1 MHLKVSTYI
10 QAPLKII
17 KDGFTRELFLSLNP
31 PFPKVDLKKFDG
43 CMKGDIVAIELNF
56 LLFRQMWVSE
66 IIEESDKEDSWLFI
80 DKGTELPF
88 FLKTWQHTHRVVQND
103 SGTSIIHDEI
113 TFTTGTLLT
122 DILIFPGLWFQFLYR
137 KPKYRAFFRRP
148 STL

>member
-1 MHLKVSTYI
+1 MRLKVSTPI
-10 QAPLKII
+10 HAPLKIV

-31 PFPKVDLKKFDG
+31 PFPKVALKKFDG
-43 CMKGDIVAIELNF
+43 CKKGDIVAIELNF

-66 IIEESDKEDSWLFI
+66 IIEESYEGDAWLFI
-80 DKGTELPF
+80 DEGTELPF
-88 FLKTWQHTHRVVQND
+88 FLKTWHHTHRVVQNAAA
-103 SGTSIIHDEI
+103 TSIIHDEI

-122 DILIFPGLWFQFLYR
+122 DILLFPGLLLQFLYR